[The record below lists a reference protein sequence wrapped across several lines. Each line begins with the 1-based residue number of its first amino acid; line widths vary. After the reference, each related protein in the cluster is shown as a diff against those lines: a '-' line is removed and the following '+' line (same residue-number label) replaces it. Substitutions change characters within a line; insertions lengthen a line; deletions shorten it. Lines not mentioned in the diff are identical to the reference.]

1 MLVLFLLH
9 FLKLKQDLVIISKRN
24 KWMVV
29 NMIVFKKKY
38 KYTLIIGQE
47 NIMTL
52 LRNYMTNVNIV
63 IDGIFGG

>member
-1 MLVLFLLH
+1 
-9 FLKLKQDLVIISKRN
+9 
-24 KWMVV
+24 
-29 NMIVFKKKY
+29 MIVFKKKY